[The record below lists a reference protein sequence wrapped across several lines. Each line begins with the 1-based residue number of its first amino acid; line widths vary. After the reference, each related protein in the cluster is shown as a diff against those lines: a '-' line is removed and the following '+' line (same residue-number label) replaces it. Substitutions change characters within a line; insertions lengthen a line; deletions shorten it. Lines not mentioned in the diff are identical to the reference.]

1 MTRESALHRYTSA
14 AIVSSGKVIDE
25 YSTSFGLACRFLGKR
40 TRHDI
45 GSIYAMVRLADEIVD
60 GVAQEAG
67 LAPEATLHELDWL
80 EAQTETALERGYST
94 NLIVH
99 AFATT
104 ANTHGITH
112 ELTRPFFRSMRADL
126 TRQQHTEQTLNEYI
140 YGSAEVVGL
149 MCLAVF
155 RDMPGTDT
163 SDEETLVT
171 SARRLGA
178 AFQKVNF
185 LRDLAT
191 DYQEL
196 GRSYFP
202 GIDPGAL
209 DEHEKQRLVDDIR
222 ADLRAAEPGLRRL
235 DPKARIA
242 VDMAYR
248 LFRELTETLDQRPAH
263 ELLSQRV
270 RVKIARKMAI
280 AAQTVSANLLKKSRP

>member
-1 MTRESALHRYTSA
+1 MTRDPALHRYTSA
-14 AIVSSGKVIDE
+14 AISSSGKVIDE

-40 TRHDI
+40 ARHDI

-67 LAPEATLHELDWL
+67 LAPEAILHELDRL
-80 EAQTETALERGYST
+80 EEQTETALATGYST

-104 ANTHGITH
+104 ANAHGIRH
-112 ELTRPFFRSMRADL
+112 DLTRPFFKSMRADL
-126 TRQQHTEQTLNEYI
+126 TQQQHTAQTLKDYI

-163 SDEETLVT
+163 SDDETLVT

-191 DYQEL
+191 DYKEL

-202 GIDPGAL
+202 GIDPDAL

-222 ADLRAAEPGLRRL
+222 TDLRAAEPGLRRL
-235 DPKARIA
+235 DPKARVA

-248 LFRELTETLDQRPAH
+248 LFSELTETLAQRPAN
-263 ELLSQRV
+263 ELISRRV
-270 RVKIARKMAI
+270 RVKNARKMTI
-280 AAQTVSANLLKKSRP
+280 AAQTVSTNLLKRTRP